1 MPVLQS
7 DIDALTEALATG
19 ERMVRK
25 GDKTVEYR
33 SVDELL
39 AARNA
44 LQAQFDGEQAARN
57 CAEILNGAG
66 RGNYLPERLH
76 A

>member
-25 GDKTVEYR
+25 GDKVVEYR
-33 SVDELL
+33 SVDEII

-44 LQAQFDGEQAARN
+44 LQAQFDGAQVAA
-57 CAEILNGAG
+57 GAATARPRQTRLYHGG
-66 RGNYLPERLH
+66 RGY
-76 A
+76 

>member
-1 MPVLQS
+1 MPILQS

-25 GDKTVEYR
+25 GDKVVEYR

-44 LQAQFDGEQAARN
+44 LQAQFDAEQA
-57 CAEILNGAG
+57 GAG
-66 RGNYLPERLH
+66 TVAPRPRQTRLYHGGRGY
-76 A
+76 

>member
-1 MPVLQS
+1 MPILQT

-25 GDKTVEYR
+25 GDKVVEYR

-44 LQAQFDGEQAARN
+44 LQAQFDAEQATAGTVSARPRQTR
-57 CAEILNGAG
+57 LYHGG
-66 RGNYLPERLH
+66 RGY
-76 A
+76 

>member
-1 MPVLQS
+1 MPVLQT

-25 GDKTVEYR
+25 GDKVVEYR

-44 LQAQFDGEQAARN
+44 LQAQFDAEQASAAGTPRPRQTR
-57 CAEILNGAG
+57 LYHGG
-66 RGNYLPERLH
+66 RGY
-76 A
+76 

>member
-1 MPVLQS
+1 MAILQT

-25 GDKTVEYR
+25 GDKVVEYR

-44 LQAQFDGEQAARN
+44 LQAQFDAEQATAGTVAPRPRQTR
-57 CAEILNGAG
+57 LYHGG
-66 RGNYLPERLH
+66 RGY
-76 A
+76 

>member
-1 MPVLQS
+1 MPILQT

-25 GDKTVEYR
+25 GDKVVEYR

-44 LQAQFDGEQAARN
+44 LQAQFDAEQAAS
-57 CAEILNGAG
+57 GAVATRPRQTRLYHGG
-66 RGNYLPERLH
+66 RGY
-76 A
+76 